1 MRTICDMDVT
11 MGRTKHL
18 RLYLAG
24 LRRIGDVQYVEI
36 TRRTFCWLN
45 DVHPMLR
52 FLSQLL
58 GDASNLTN

>member
-1 MRTICDMDVT
+1 MDVT

-18 RLYLAG
+18 RLYFAG

-36 TRRTFCWLN
+36 TRRNISCNTIIWLN

-52 FLSQLL
+52 FLSQSL